1 MHPKDA
7 DGMANSVDPDQTAS
21 SEAVWSWSALFAE
34 TYLSQYIEFIRYYK
48 FIHDLP
54 VKGGT
59 GNVLASYFADVG
71 FCIWKY
77 IRNIN
82 YLYP

>member
-34 TYLSQYIEFIRYYK
+34 TYLSQYIEFVRYDVCLPK
-48 FIHDLP
+48 WDLLLQ
-54 VKGGT
+54 KYMFQG
-59 GNVLASYFADVG
+59 
-71 FCIWKY
+71 KY
-77 IRNIN
+77 IFLLRGRSHRKGW
-82 YLYP
+82 

>member
-34 TYLSQYIEFIRYYK
+34 TYLSQYIEFIRYFPNDK
-48 FIHDLP
+48 EFL
-54 VKGGT
+54 T
-59 GNVLASYFADVG
+59 QS
-71 FCIWKY
+71 W
-77 IRNIN
+77 
-82 YLYP
+82 

>member
-34 TYLSQYIEFIRYYK
+34 TYLSQYIEFVRYYK
-48 FIHDLP
+48 
-54 VKGGT
+54 
-59 GNVLASYFADVG
+59 S
-71 FCIWKY
+71 
-77 IRNIN
+77 R
-82 YLYP
+82 